1 MVTNKELKIVLLIG
15 SAVVLI
21 AMATIGASPGKLD
34 KFTGVCVY
42 SSDSFS
48 ILSDGRISVGVYSH
62 LQEGVVYR
70 VEGRMYNTSSGLRIR
85 HVRIEQAEP
94 TFPLST
100 VKGAY
105 WTSSGHY
112 ILTPE
117 KVKLAVPLP
126 VEKGEMVT
134 VEGIWYRN
142 RFYPLRYSVLG
153 FSERPRNGMPW
164 RVEGTVI
171 YGGTRPVLWNG
182 SEEVVLY
189 LPYGTEVEVGR
200 RVRVVGIVRFYSRLS
215 LIVDS
220 PDDVLVVGHGERV
233 PVSKASIGDIAVGN
247 CTVISV
253 GRSLK
258 LDCTGLKLSNF
269 RARVGDRVYFE
280 AVKRKS
286 SLYCVDC
293 RVIEPREHLP
303 NEICSFSEGKFARIS
318 GRVEWV
324 KVYKNGFGLAN
335 VTGDN
340 CWVLLK
346 LRKSL
351 DVSLEVNQT
360 VTAYGFFTTY
370 RGMPAFEVQS
380 GDDLCSERC

>member
-1 MVTNKELKIVLLIG
+1 MVIMERSKIVLLVG
-15 SAVVLI
+15 SVIVLI
-21 AMATIGASPGKLD
+21 ALAKVEPNYSDLD
-34 KFTGVCVY
+34 EFIGVCVY

-48 ILSDGRISVGVYSH
+48 VLSDGSTSVGIYAS
-62 LQEGVVYR
+62 LQEGMVYR

-85 HVRIEQAEP
+85 HVRIERAEV
-94 TFPLST
+94 TFPLSA

-105 WTSSGHY
+105 WVSSGYY

-117 KVKLAVPLP
+117 RVRLTAPLP
-126 VEKGEMVT
+126 IQKGELVEA
-134 VEGIWYRN
+134 EGIWYKN
-142 RFYPLRYSVLG
+142 RFYPLGYSVLG

-247 CTVISV
+247 CTVIGV

-335 VTGDN
+335 VTGDK

-351 DVSLEVNQT
+351 NVSLEVNQT
-360 VTAYGFFTTY
+360 VTTYGFFTTY
-370 RGMPAFEVQS
+370 RGMPAFEVPS